1 MLAARSVRV
10 VEFDDELAEAYKT
23 MTWTPWL
30 MAPTQ
35 KFKKLTESSLT
46 GAPDG
51 QQTPAR
57 FDLPDLPTDLGSDL
71 ADQVPEVGH
80 PAVKR

>member
-46 GAPDG
+46 GAPDE
-51 QQTPAR
+51 QQLSTR
-57 FDLPDLPTDLGSDL
+57 VDLPDLPVDLGPDL
-71 ADQVPEVGH
+71 ADQTPRG
-80 PAVKR
+80 